1 MGSRFQAL
9 LSHQGPLTHADHSH
23 RQCAPVP
30 TGRITM
36 DQYGNVQSWG
46 LGDPPEGWDP
56 NGTEESRQTTED
68 LTVNLAVVK
77 AKGRHMVELR
87 NEVAAL
93 SPYTHFLSDQL
104 EQLNIQITELLAQ
117 MERLQTELDGRTDLV
132 AQMQRLQTDR

>member
-1 MGSRFQAL
+1 MGSRFHAL
-9 LSHQGPLTHADHSH
+9 LAHQGPLIHANHAH

-36 DQYGNVQSWG
+36 DQYGNIQSWG

-56 NGTEESRQTTED
+56 NGTEESRQDTEE
-68 LTVNLAVVK
+68 LRTNLAVVK
-77 AKGRHMVELR
+77 AKGRHMVEMR
-87 NEVAAL
+87 TEIAAL
-93 SPYTHFLSDQL
+93 SPYTSFVSDQL
-104 EQLNIQITELLAQ
+104 GQLNTQITELLAQ

>member
-1 MGSRFQAL
+1 MESRFQAL
-9 LSHQGPLTHADHSH
+9 LSHQGPLIHANHAH

-36 DQYGNVQSWG
+36 DQYGNIQSWG

-56 NGTEESRQTTED
+56 NGTEESRQDTEE

-77 AKGRHMVELR
+77 AKGRHMVEMR
-87 NEVAAL
+87 AEIAAL
-93 SPYTHFLSDQL
+93 SPYTSFVSDQL
-104 EQLNIQITELLAQ
+104 GQLNTQITELLAQ